1 MGATKDKMNT
11 VEDRVFKDFCRN
23 IGVKNI
29 RQYEERELKTQQER
43 WKKKVEYE
51 NQINR
56 ITTQLE
62 YELKRED
69 QLQRNVSK
77 FERMVQDIEDQMK
90 AAKTA
95 EQTQM
100 QEIDTDMQAVEKL
113 KSQKQHLKTEVDK
126 IEDEVSAAKK
136 DVSNVQKELASI
148 SKQIGQLESNLDSER
163 AMRHTILKQCKL
175 DTIQI
180 PMKKGR
186 LDEIDDDV
194 VEDPSIEM
202 SSSQPSHVI
211 YEKEERIKID
221 Y

>member
-163 AMRHTILKQCKL
+163 AML

-202 SSSQPSHVI
+202 SSSQP
-211 YEKEERIKID
+211 
-221 Y
+221 